1 MARAR
6 QKTFVDRLADAGE
19 EAIQRL
25 NAAPGADRVLGA
37 VNTLRE
43 RMDEMQR
50 KMRGF
55 DALERRLEGVER
67 RLDKLEGK
75 GASSRKRTPA
85 SGSSRKKTAG

>member
-6 QKTFVDRLADAGE
+6 QRTFVDRLADAGE

-25 NAAPGADRVLGA
+25 NSAPGADRILGA

-43 RMDEMQR
+43 RVDEMQK

-55 DALERRLEGVER
+55 DALERRLDAVER
-67 RLDKLEGK
+67 RLDKVERK
-75 GASSRKRTPA
+75 GASARKRTPA

>member
-25 NAAPGADRVLGA
+25 NSAPGADRVLGA
-37 VNTLRE
+37 VNMLRE
-43 RMDEMQR
+43 RMDEMQK

-55 DALERRLEGVER
+55 DALERRLDTVER

-75 GASSRKRTPA
+75 GASSRKRTSA
-85 SGSSRKKTAG
+85 SASSQKKTAG